1 MEKLP
6 AHAGWLWIKEGFAL
20 FRKQPA
26 ELSTL
31 FLSYMF
37 LMFAVGII
45 PVLGQLLPLMLVPV
59 FSIAFMQACADIEQG
74 KRIYPKLLLTGFR
87 SRSFGTLLKLG
98 GLYLAAATI
107 AVAAS
112 SLIDGGMFWQAMSG
126 QIALDAKTMEGSGIS
141 LAMLF
146 AAALYTPAAMAFWY
160 AAPLIAWQDMGLGK
174 SIFYS
179 FFAVRRAGKAFL
191 VYGLAWFVIGVL
203 APVFISAALALL
215 TGKAIVA
222 MMILLPL
229 SIVLTV
235 ILYCSFYPTY
245 VHVFGKPEPVSGP
258 RPVTEE

>member
-37 LMFAVGII
+37 LMLAVGII
-45 PVLGQLLPLMLVPV
+45 PVLGQLLPLILVPV
-59 FSIAFMQACADIEQG
+59 FSMAFMQACARAEQG
-74 KRIYPKLLLTGFR
+74 KRIYPNLLLTGFR
-87 SRSFGTLLKLG
+87 SPAFGSLLKLG
-98 GLYLAAATI
+98 GLYLAAAVI

-112 SLIDGGMFWQAMSG
+112 SLIDGGVFWQAMTG
-126 QIALDAKTMEGSGIS
+126 QTALDAKTLHGSGMS

-160 AAPLIAWQDMGLGK
+160 AAPLVAWQKMGVGK
-174 SIFYS
+174 AIFYS

-203 APVFISAALALL
+203 LPVFISAAIALL
-215 TGKAIVA
+215 TGKAIVT
-222 MMILLPL
+222 MMVLLPL
-229 SIVLTV
+229 SIVMTV
-235 ILYCSFYPTY
+235 IMYCSFYPTY
-245 VHVFGKPEPVSGP
+245 THVFGRPEPVAES
-258 RPVTEE
+258 